1 MSKTGKDYK
10 LRELT
15 DFDNIKNE
23 DIKKLAILV
32 CIHDSYLN
40 GLIMEKDRVESK
52 EYKKE
57 LKALIKESKKHSK
70 KINKLFKQLN
80 GKALEDRVI
89 VTETEKIRENTV
101 DNVDKDTL
109 DTDSKPNKKKRTNTK
124 DSTKFRDDMLEASK
138 KSSSKNIKEA
148 EDEVVLDTID
158 CGYEIQE
165 EPAKLPVECELL
177 GVKCIFTPQ
186 HRLIIKAEN
195 KLPCGIIDSKETLS
209 VMTRSN
215 LEKAIAR
222 QDLMKVKGEDNSYM
236 YFVVGDITCSS
247 KADAMKI
254 ITGSTDVAGN
264 KFYVGLVPLD
274 KYLITG

>member
-1 MSKTGKDYK
+1 MSKTNKDYK
-10 LRELT
+10 LKELT
-15 DFDNIKNE
+15 DFDKIQNE
-23 DIKKLAILV
+23 DIKKLAVLV

-80 GKALEDRVI
+80 GKSLEDRVI
-89 VTETEKIRENTV
+89 VTETEKTKETSKEKSDNAV
-101 DNVDKDTL
+101 DAEVRT
-109 DTDSKPNKKKRTNTK
+109 NKKKRVNTK

-138 KSSSKNIKEA
+138 KVKDKNIQKA
-148 EDEVVLDTID
+148 EDTVVLDSIN
-158 CGYEIQE
+158 CEYEIQE

-177 GVKCIFTPQ
+177 GVNCIFTPQ
-186 HRLIIKAEN
+186 HRLIIKAGN
-195 KLPCGIIDSKETLS
+195 KLPCNIIDSGETLS

-236 YFVVGDITCSS
+236 YFVAGDITCSS
-247 KADAMKI
+247 KADAIKI
-254 ITGSTDVAGN
+254 ITGNTATAGN